1 MAKNLI
7 SKVPFK
13 TSDVKTSYRKR
24 VFNNLIDDEIDVEMN
39 TVKKRLLSNFKLRI
53 PLGTFTYCPQ
63 VLVKV
68 MNSQSLCLMLMI
80 RNFY

>member
-1 MAKNLI
+1 MN
-7 SKVPFK
+7 SHRKVEE
-13 TSDVKTSYRKR
+13 V
-24 VFNNLIDDEIDVEMN
+24 LEIY
-39 TVKKRLLSNFKLRI
+39 TVKKRLVSNFKLRI

-68 MNSQSLCLMLMI
+68 MNSQSLCLVLMI

>member
-1 MAKNLI
+1 MFTFAEIEILQNRLPDHRKEKNC
-7 SKVPFK
+7 K
-13 TSDVKTSYRKR
+13 
-24 VFNNLIDDEIDVEMN
+24 NNLLYITLQLRQG
-39 TVKKRLLSNFKLRI
+39 TVKKRLVINFKLRI